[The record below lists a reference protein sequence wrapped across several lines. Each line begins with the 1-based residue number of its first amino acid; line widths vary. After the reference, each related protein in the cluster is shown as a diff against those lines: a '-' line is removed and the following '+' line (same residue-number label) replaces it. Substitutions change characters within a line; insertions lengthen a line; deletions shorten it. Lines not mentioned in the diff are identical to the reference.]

1 MSPFLTDRRPTCN
14 ASEIV
19 ANPRSPAQHPSP
31 LYLPSARQ
39 TSNAS
44 SDHPASIT
52 EPTHRKTDG
61 HRSELQMQ
69 SDSPAHCFLIPELLD
84 QVLAHTQ
91 QGRFFKLSIRKR
103 LPWKGVCC
111 VSVPVE

>member
-1 MSPFLTDRRPTCN
+1 MPQVTIRRPLQN
-14 ASEIV
+14 RRIEK
-19 ANPRSPAQHPSP
+19 
-31 LYLPSARQ
+31 Q
-39 TSNAS
+39 T
-44 SDHPASIT
+44 DT
-52 EPTHRKTDG
+52 EVN
-61 HRSELQMQ
+61 LQMQ